1 MYACMHVY
9 YILKNIWYIYM
20 LDMLGFGVLRLTT
33 DARRS
38 MALAP
43 EGTTI
48 IRNYDSHVVR

>member
-1 MYACMHVY
+1 MHACMHVY
-9 YILKNIWYIYM
+9 IFKKYMYIYM